1 MMRAAARDTE
11 IGFSLRNDCRMSHQ
25 SSEDGLRR
33 GRHKRVAMNY
43 SDRCRAV
50 RALLKRCLELRIKV
64 RELRSFAHAHYAMML
79 SVPPAAGRQVRL
91 TLCGQRK
98 ERSDERQAKQG
109 QQENGKKSTQ

>member
-50 RALLKRCLELRIKV
+50 RDTGPQRRVAED
-64 RELRSFAHAHYAMML
+64 AHAAADRGETSALKASRPQRL
-79 SVPPAAGRQVRL
+79 SQLLRL
-91 TLCGQRK
+91 
-98 ERSDERQAKQG
+98 
-109 QQENGKKSTQ
+109 